1 MQSWFR
7 AFLPAPIATD
17 GTERLRAVVGA
28 ALGILVTALIS
39 HAIAGTISP
48 WMVAPLGASAVL
60 VFAVPASPLAQ
71 PWSVIGGNTLSAA
84 CGVLCVRLIG
94 VPEYAAGAAVGLA
107 IAVMFTLRCLHPPG
121 GAAALLV
128 ALAGVNDPRFVLFPV
143 LTNSV
148 LLVAMGIAWN
158 NATKRRYPHV
168 QLAAKPDAELEAVI
182 TKYNQVLDVPRDDL
196 RALLNEVRFRGLIS
210 GTKTREVMTKQAIS
224 LTTSATTDD
233 ARVIFVERHI
243 KAIPVVDAA
252 NSVIGI
258 VSPIDLTKP
267 GSLAEVMTTN
277 VKTVDANTRLA
288 DLVPM
293 FTASGHHH
301 LPVVEDGKLVG
312 MLTESNVIRA
322 LTPAA

>member
-17 GTERLRAVVGA
+17 GKERLRAVVGA
-28 ALGILVTALIS
+28 FLGILVTALIS
-39 HAIAGTISP
+39 HAVAGTVTP

-94 VPEYAAGAAVGLA
+94 VPEYAAGAAVALA
-107 IAVMFTLRCLHPPG
+107 IATMFTVRCLHPPG

-128 ALAGVNDPRFVLFPV
+128 ALAGVKDPMFVLFPV
-143 LTNSV
+143 LTNSM
-148 LLVAMGIAWN
+148 LLVASGVAWN

-168 QLAAKPDAELEAVI
+168 QLPPTPDAELEAVI
-182 TKYNQVLDVPRDDL
+182 AKYNQVLDVPRDDL
-196 RALLNEVRFRGLIS
+196 RALLDEVRFRGMIS
-210 GTKTREVMTKQAIS
+210 GTRVRDVMSRQAIS
-224 LTTSATTDD
+224 LTTENTTAD
-233 ARVIFVERHI
+233 AHGIFVEKHI
-243 KAIPVVDAA
+243 KAIPVIDDAKH
-252 NSVIGI
+252 VIGI
-258 VSPIDLTKP
+258 VSPIDLTRA
-267 GSLAEVMTTN
+267 GELREVMTKQ
-277 VKTVDANTRLA
+277 VKTVDANARLA
-288 DLVPM
+288 DLVPV
-293 FTASGHHH
+293 FSTSGHHH

-322 LTPAA
+322 LTPG